1 MILKRIIITFRLTNW
16 ISETWRNVY
25 DIVL

>member
-16 ISETWRNVY
+16 ISETWWNVW

>member
-16 ISETWRNVY
+16 ISETWWNVW
-25 DIVL
+25 DFVL